1 MSPEN
6 EESMDEFKA
15 HRTRDHVDLEKEFQP
30 NKYLD
35 STQRTE
41 EDHVHLE
48 QEFVGFYSEHDIE
61 SMSPENEESMD
72 EFKAHRTGDHVD
84 LEKEFQPNEYPDSE
98 VMHEVGSVMANLD
111 FEMTSL
117 LFEMSFLKEQMHKS
131 HDKAVMDVVDVM
143 TKDKKVSL
151 YTEIEEIA
159 ANNLKKAKAEATKIV
174 NEAMLK
180 GSDYIVATE
189 SEKLIALKAEY
200 EAKLGQ
206 TQAQYETVVERA
218 IGKISLVSER
228 VKNLE
233 KSHRDELNLL
243 TSKSMELIEEVITQG
258 VQIRNIQDTEISK
271 LRDEIQMSHETDIK
285 LAKTSML
292 KTDRSIKK
300 ALNVTAM
307 NLEEA
312 KTSLREEYTAMH
324 EGAEMRIASE
334 SENLKS
340 YKEEFDSKLDRNEA
354 KYDAANKMTMENV
367 LLIQEKIKTLE
378 TSQNEGFETLRAE
391 NKRAKNKNSTENLF
405 EQTENVKANHDL
417 QMSTLED
424 KMQNMISLYTKKSLE
439 ELMAIKFEALR
450 KEFDTSLEELMTIK
464 FEALRKEFDTK
475 LNKAQTKSEAT
486 AKRAQ
491 EDFSTIEI
499 LIEDMKKFQCENIE
513 SLRVENTKSIEKVR
527 QEGEHLKFNITDQ
540 ITNLKNEI
548 KESQE
553 TSIEAAR
560 KSVAL
565 ETVTANVEKAKTVL
579 RKEYDAKLDKV
590 QLKYN
595 VSNEK
600 TMRDISDIND
610 RVGSVEKSQNKKIK
624 TLEAEN
630 TKSFQNLIEKG
641 EKLKF
646 TMDLDMS
653 ILKDEIIQSQET
665 AIETSIKSMLH
676 ELQEKDE
683 SIERALTT
691 AMASIE
697 KAKAA
702 SREEYDAKLIK
713 VQKKYDA
720 SNQKIAKDMLEMN
733 DKLEDLDRNQNEG
746 FAKLR
751 KANSVS
757 NGKLT
762 SHSEKL

>member
-1 MSPEN
+1 
-6 EESMDEFKA
+6 
-15 HRTRDHVDLEKEFQP
+15 
-30 NKYLD
+30 
-35 STQRTE
+35 
-41 EDHVHLE
+41 
-48 QEFVGFYSEHDIE
+48 
-61 SMSPENEESMD
+61 
-72 EFKAHRTGDHVD
+72 
-84 LEKEFQPNEYPDSE
+84 
-98 VMHEVGSVMANLD
+98 
-111 FEMTSL
+111 
-117 LFEMSFLKEQMHKS
+117 
-131 HDKAVMDVVDVM
+131 
-143 TKDKKVSL
+143 
-151 YTEIEEIA
+151 
-159 ANNLKKAKAEATKIV
+159 
-174 NEAMLK
+174 
-180 GSDYIVATE
+180 
-189 SEKLIALKAEY
+189 
-200 EAKLGQ
+200 
-206 TQAQYETVVERA
+206 
-218 IGKISLVSER
+218 
-228 VKNLE
+228 
-233 KSHRDELNLL
+233 
-243 TSKSMELIEEVITQG
+243 
-258 VQIRNIQDTEISK
+258 
-271 LRDEIQMSHETDIK
+271 
-285 LAKTSML
+285 
-292 KTDRSIKK
+292 
-300 ALNVTAM
+300 M

-354 KYDAANKMTMENV
+354 KDDAANKMTMENV

-439 ELMAIKFEALR
+439 ELMA
-450 KEFDTSLEELMTIK
+450 IK

-733 DKLEDLDRNQNEG
+733 DKLENLDRNQNEG